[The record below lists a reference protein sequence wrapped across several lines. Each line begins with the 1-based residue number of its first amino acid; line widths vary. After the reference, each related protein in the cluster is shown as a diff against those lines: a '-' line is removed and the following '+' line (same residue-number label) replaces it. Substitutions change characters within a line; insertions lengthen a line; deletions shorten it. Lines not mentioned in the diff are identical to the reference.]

1 LQKNLNRLKGEKC
14 PQQVYESRVIG
25 DNDEISTTPSL
36 QRIEDMGRGTK
47 TIEELMRMEVNLLMR
62 KDELQLM
69 EDELLSKEQDI
80 NRKEARLRLLD
91 EEKSINSSLPVLQ

>member
-1 LQKNLNRLKGEKC
+1 
-14 PQQVYESRVIG
+14 
-25 DNDEISTTPSL
+25 
-36 QRIEDMGRGTK
+36 
-47 TIEELMRMEVNLLMR
+47 MR